1 MRGRL
6 RKEWLRRML
15 LLLIYLLGLPGS
27 WLAQRRARH
36 PLSSARAPRLLL
48 LRPDHLG
55 DLVLTTPALTA
66 LKEHCPTAQITLF
79 VGPWSQAIVM
89 GHPAA
94 ERVLTCAFPG
104 FRRAAQGALSPYWLL
119 LRLAWQL
126 RRERYDL
133 AINLRP
139 DFWWGA
145 ALLYLAGIPHRV
157 GYALAPGRRFLTHAL
172 PFPEGEHST
181 CSSLRLVSVALQL
194 LGQAPLA
201 EPFTPERYPLLFG
214 PTAQEEERATAL
226 LAKAGLT
233 GETPFAVIHPGSGAA
248 VKLWRPEG
256 WATCAVTLLRR
267 YGLRLVLTGTPQEQ
281 ALLEE
286 IATLVHQQLRAD
298 EAPPVSLSTLSI
310 GELAAVLRR
319 AQLALGVDSGP
330 LHVAVSQGTPTVALY
345 GPADPRIFGPWGDP
359 RRHVVIL
366 ASERCP
372 ACPKLPCGRLD
383 IPPQALPSH
392 PCVRLIPEER
402 VLAAVEQL
410 LPARML

>member
-1 MRGRL
+1 MR
-6 RKEWLRRML
+6 EVLRRVL
-15 LLLIYLLGLPGS
+15 LLLIYALGLPGS
-27 WLAQRRARH
+27 WLARRRARQC
-36 PLSSARAPRLLL
+36 PFEAPRLLL

-66 LKEHCPTAQITLF
+66 LKEHCPQAEVTLF
-79 VGPWSQAIVM
+79 VGPWSEAIVRR
-89 GHPAA
+89 HPAVA
-94 ERVLTCAFPG
+94 RVLTCAFPG
-104 FRRAAQGALSPYWLL
+104 FRRTAQGALGPYWLL

-126 RRERYDL
+126 RRERFDL

-145 ALLYLAGIPHRV
+145 ALLYLAAIPLRV
-157 GYALAPGRRFLTHAL
+157 GYALSPGKPFLTHAL

-181 CSSLRLVSVALQL
+181 RSSLRLVSAALEL

-201 EPFTPERYPLLFG
+201 EPLTPERYPLLFE
-214 PTAQEEERATAL
+214 PVAHEEERAASL
-226 LAKAGLT
+226 LAEVGLT
-233 GETPFAVIHPGSGAA
+233 DETPFAVIHPGSGAA

-256 WATCAVTLLRR
+256 WATCAVTLQRR
-267 YGLRLVLTGTPQEQ
+267 YGLRLVFTGTFQEQ
-281 ALLEE
+281 PLLDA
-286 IATLVHQQLRAD
+286 IATLVRQQLWPG
-298 EAPPVSLSTLSI
+298 EAPPVLLFSLSV

-319 AQLALGVDSGP
+319 ARLVLGVDSGP

-345 GPADPRIFGPWGDP
+345 GPADPAIFGPWGDV
-359 RRHVVIL
+359 RRHVVIM

-372 ACPKLPCGRLD
+372 SCPKIPCGRLD
-383 IPPQALPSH
+383 IAQQDLPLH
-392 PCVRLIPEER
+392 PCVRLIREER

>member
-1 MRGRL
+1 MMRERL
-6 RKEWLRRML
+6 REAL
-15 LLLIYLLGLPGS
+15 LLLIYLCGLPGA
-27 WLAQRRARH
+27 WLAQRRARRS
-36 PLSSARAPRLLL
+36 LSSAQAPRLLL

-66 LKEHCPTAQITLF
+66 LKERCPTAQVTLF

-104 FRRAAQGALSPYWLL
+104 FRRAAQGTLGPYWLL

-145 ALLYLAGIPHRV
+145 ALLYLAGIPQRV

-181 CSSLRLVSVALQL
+181 CSSLRLVSTALEL

-201 EPFTPERYPLLFG
+201 EPFTPERYPLLFR
-214 PTAQEEERATAL
+214 PTAQEEQRAAAL
-226 LAKAGLT
+226 LAEAGLT
-233 GETPFAVIHPGSGAA
+233 DEVPFAVIHPGSGAA

-267 YGLRLVLTGTPQEQ
+267 YGLRLVLTGTQQEQ

-286 IATLVHQQLRAD
+286 IAALVRQQLRTG
-298 EAPPVSLSTLSI
+298 EAPPVLFSTLSV
-310 GELAAVLRR
+310 GELAAFLRR
-319 AQLALGVDSGP
+319 AQLVLGVDSGP

-345 GPADPRIFGPWGDP
+345 GPADPSIFGPWGNP
-359 RRHVVIL
+359 RRHMVIL
-366 ASERCP
+366 ASQRCP
-372 ACPKLPCGRLD
+372 TCPKLPCGRLD
-383 IPPQALPSH
+383 IPPQALSEH

-402 VLAAVEQL
+402 LLAAIEQL